1 MDHKEAMIQAAIS
14 LIREKGDRLDDI
26 TVREICKRAGVGLG
40 LLNYHF
46 GNKDRLIEQCVEQMI
61 NSIIVRF
68 QELQKETEGMSP
80 FERLDYLG
88 GMTLN
93 FLFEHEAMSRISIL
107 TDMQTPKEDDN
118 TSRTHRAY
126 LPLVSACRPD
136 WDEETV
142 KRKTFCLI
150 TVMQQTFL
158 RHETVS
164 RMLGIPLN
172 TQEARRAF
180 HTQILHDILEV

>member
-1 MDHKEAMIQAAIS
+1 
-14 LIREKGDRLDDI
+14 
-26 TVREICKRAGVGLG
+26 
-40 LLNYHF
+40 
-46 GNKDRLIEQCVEQMI
+46 
-61 NSIIVRF
+61 
-68 QELQKETEGMSP
+68 MSP

-107 TDMQTPKEDDN
+107 TDMQASKEDDN
-118 TSRTHRAY
+118 TSRTYTAY

-136 WDEETV
+136 WDEETAR
-142 KRKTFCLI
+142 RKTFCLI
-150 TVMQQTFL
+150 TIMQQTFL

-164 RMLGIPLN
+164 RMLDIPLN